1 MPYVVQTN
9 KLTKTIGEKNL
20 VTNVSMHVKKG
31 EIYGFLGPNGAG
43 KTTVMKLLTNLWKPT
58 EGSIE
63 LFGEKLTSTSYEVLK
78 RMGGMIEFPT
88 FYEHL
93 SGRENLALH
102 CEYMGYYNTGSIEN
116 AMELLGLNN
125 TGKKS
130 VREYSLGMKQR
141 LGLARAVLCKPELLI
156 LDEPTNGLDP
166 AGIKQIRDLL
176 RMLCTEYDITII
188 VSSHILSEIESIADT
203 IGVIN
208 RGVLVQE
215 IAMQEITERSLAY
228 IELNVVDT
236 RKASY
241 VLSDKIGLDNFKI
254 VEDRIIRIYDGN
266 ISAQELSKALALH
279 DVEMTAIGTKSE
291 SLEEY
296 FLKLTG
302 GDVRC

>member
-1 MPYVVQTN
+1 MN
-9 KLTKTIGEKNL
+9 
-20 VTNVSMHVKKG
+20 
-31 EIYGFLGPNGAG
+31 FL
-43 KTTVMKLLTNLWKPT
+43 L
-58 EGSIE
+58 
-63 LFGEKLTSTSYEVLK
+63 
-78 RMGGMIEFPT
+78 

-188 VSSHILSEIESIADT
+188 VSSHILSEVQQTADHIGIIA
-203 IGVIN
+203 G
-208 RGVLVQE
+208 GVLGYEGKFNTNENLEQLF
-215 IAMQEITERSLAY
+215 MD
-228 IELNVVDT
+228 VV
-236 RKASY
+236 
-241 VLSDKIGLDNFKI
+241 
-254 VEDRIIRIYDGN
+254 
-266 ISAQELSKALALH
+266 
-279 DVEMTAIGTKSE
+279 KSNHRE
-291 SLEEY
+291 
-296 FLKLTG
+296 G
-302 GDVRC
+302 